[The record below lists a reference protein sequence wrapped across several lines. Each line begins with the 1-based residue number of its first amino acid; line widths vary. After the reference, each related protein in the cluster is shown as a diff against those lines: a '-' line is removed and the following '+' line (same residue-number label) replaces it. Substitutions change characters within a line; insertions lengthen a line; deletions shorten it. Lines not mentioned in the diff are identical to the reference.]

1 MTSGLL
7 VAQLALTVVL
17 LSAAGTM
24 TRSFFAL
31 YFKDLVIDTK
41 GLVTA
46 RLTLPP
52 NKYPTREAQQQFLDR
67 LDERLAATPA
77 FASATLA
84 SDTPLM
90 PLGFALSALEIEG
103 QAPAPDAERPQV
115 FAVTVGPRY
124 LETLAL
130 TVRRGRALSSV
141 DGLPAQEGAV
151 VNERFAA
158 RFFPANDA
166 LGQRIRVSTPATSK
180 SAPWFTIVGIART
193 VPTFVRAID
202 TEAVAYL
209 PMNADP
215 RPHRTV
221 SIIARSADVGAG
233 PTVSVQAIR
242 EQVSAID
249 RDLPVF
255 AVQTL
260 GEAAAMGR
268 ASSQMIGSWFVIIAV
283 IALVL
288 AVVGLYALTAHG
300 VAQRNQ
306 EIGVRMALGARS
318 SQVVWLFVR
327 RTVVHLVLGLTLG
340 LVGALGAGR
349 LPLIN
354 TTNPR
359 DPLTLALVCAMLV
372 VVAIAAS
379 FWPARK
385 AARIDPATALRAD

>member
-1 MTSGLL
+1 
-7 VAQLALTVVL
+7 
-17 LSAAGTM
+17 
-24 TRSFFAL
+24 
-31 YFKDLVIDTK
+31 
-41 GLVTA
+41 
-46 RLTLPP
+46 
-52 NKYPTREAQQQFLDR
+52 
-67 LDERLAATPA
+67 
-77 FASATLA
+77 
-84 SDTPLM
+84 LM
-90 PLGFALSALEIEG
+90 PLGFALSALEVEG
-103 QAPAPDAERPQV
+103 QAVAADAERPQV

-124 LETLAL
+124 LDTLAL
-130 TVRRGRALSSV
+130 AVTRGRALTSV

-260 GEAAAMGR
+260 SEAAAMGR
-268 ASSQMIGSWFVIIAV
+268 ASSQMIGSWFVTIAV

-300 VAQRNQ
+300 VAQRTQ